1 MKRRNVDC
9 VKPRRPLKRTK
20 IGEGLYGSS
29 FIYIKFFLVWLLVIA
44 ADFLFEFRF
53 EYLWPFWLLLRSVYD
68 SFRYQG
74 LAFSV
79 LFVCMA
85 LTSDMICLL
94 FIPVNW
100 LFFAASTYVW
110 VQFIWHSEKGVCLPS
125 VILWVIFI
133 YIEALVRLK
142 DVRNTPFHLDLCRPF
157 AAHWQR
163 EVAKENE
170 FYVQLLQEALPPEL
184 QSSNNM
190 KSSKNK
196 EEISI
201 NGDLEIASNLN
212 HIGNTHSIST
222 CNGSVSNSS
231 SSSCSSISSSNH
243 NNHSSSSSGSSLR
256 SRGPKG
262 SGGDSSYHQ
271 KNDVSPP
278 PSTTRVSNKVQNGSI
293 HIELAYMQKKGWSSS
308 KTVNDYDEAEAEK
321 DKSAKTLPSSTTSSS
336 HHNNSSSSGGGGGGG
351 GSSGGG
357 GGNANAIHTAPVES
371 SEKKKTNTVQS
382 NGSIK
387 FSGTGGHHT
396 NNLKESTV
404 SGSTGSAPS
413 KEKKNKNNKENNK
426 EASAKEESVNI
437 IRLESDVK
445 RLKADLQS
453 ARQTEQE
460 LRNQIN
466 NLLSNE
472 KAMRQE
478 MNQLHLDNDNL
489 QNKLHNLVTARQNDR
504 STITSLEK
512 KLQEERRSKQNTE
525 NQIAQLERRA
535 KKLEEQ
541 NQARAQALANAK
553 SECSESC
560 RSRRGEIEGEVKRLR
575 RENRSNEERFRGL
588 ERENLTLR
596 QYKDSQSETEVLMS
610 ALSAMQDKNT
620 HLESSLSAETKVKLD
635 LFSALG
641 EAKRQLSIS
650 QNQITTKDKE
660 IEELKTKIT
669 EVLALCPPT
678 ATFPPGNAID
688 VSRYYSS
695 KILPPQ
701 VTQINPQPLDCSTP
715 LTLSEALMDGGGMV
729 DPLVGLTFAQAPPRS
744 LPQQSVSSPIP
755 KNAPPPHSNLD
766 PNARVYTPKGISGVP
781 GSPDS

>member
-1 MKRRNVDC
+1 FC
-9 VKPRRPLKRTK
+9 
-20 IGEGLYGSS
+20 SS

-142 DVRNTPFHLDLCRPF
+142 D
-157 AAHWQR
+157 HWISCCNIRIGLKSYVGYRLRQRRQR

-196 EEISI
+196 EELSI

-212 HIGNTHSIST
+212 
-222 CNGSVSNSS
+222 
-231 SSSCSSISSSNH
+231 
-243 NNHSSSSSGSSLR
+243 
-256 SRGPKG
+256 
-262 SGGDSSYHQ
+262 
-271 KNDVSPP
+271 
-278 PSTTRVSNKVQNGSI
+278 

-357 GGNANAIHTAPVES
+357 GGNANAIHAAPVES
-371 SEKKKTNTVQS
+371 SEKKKSNTVQS

-437 IRLESDVK
+437 IR
-445 RLKADLQS
+445 

-478 MNQLHLDNDNL
+478 MNQLHQDNDNL